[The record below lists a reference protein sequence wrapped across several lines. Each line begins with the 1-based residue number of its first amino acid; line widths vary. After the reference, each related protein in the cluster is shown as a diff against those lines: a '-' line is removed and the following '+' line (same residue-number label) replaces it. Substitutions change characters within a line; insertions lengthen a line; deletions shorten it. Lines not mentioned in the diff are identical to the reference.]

1 MAERYV
7 IAGVAHVR
15 SAWFAE
21 VASWASGGAAAL
33 DFMKCVSVA
42 ELRARI
48 RAGVTISAALVDA
61 SISGI
66 DRDLLSVASNAG
78 VAVIVVADPRVS
90 RDWQAIGAAAV
101 LPPTFTTE
109 QLLTTLASNARPL
122 PDHSIRAAMDAMD
135 PAPEPGFRGNVLAV
149 CGRGGAGTS
158 VIAMALAQGLA
169 ASNPSVC
176 LADWT
181 LNGDLAAYHDA
192 IDVIPAVPELIDAH
206 RTASPS
212 RSTTESMLHDVESRG
227 YSLLL
232 GVRRVN
238 DWAAMRPRAVTAAL
252 EGLASCYRWTVCDIT
267 ADLESESDTGCVEIE
282 DRHSLA
288 HSALAAAELVIAVG
302 APTMKGVRDLVILTS
317 DLVDAGVPAD
327 RILHVV
333 NRAPRSGRA
342 RSEICSALAE
352 LSEHDVTRTPLFLPE
367 RRQLELIHRCSERI
381 PDHLAVPLTRA
392 VTALVGSS
400 PVLDGITAA

>member
-21 VASWASGGAAAL
+21 VASWASGGATAL

-109 QLLTTLASNARPL
+109 QLLTTLASSARPL
-122 PDHSIRAAMDAMD
+122 PDHSIRAAMEAID
-135 PAPEPGFRGNVLAV
+135 PAPDPGFRGNVLAV

-158 VIAMALAQGLA
+158 VVAMALAQGLA
-169 ASNPSVC
+169 ANSSSVC

-192 IDVIPAVPELIDAH
+192 IDVIPAAPELIDAH

-212 RSTTESMLHDVESRG
+212 RSTTESMLHDVEARG

-252 EGLASCYRWTVCDIT
+252 DGLASCYRWTVCDIT
-267 ADLESESDTGCVEIE
+267 ADLESEADTGCVEIE
-282 DRHSLA
+282 DRHALA

-302 APTMKGVRDLVILTS
+302 APTLKGVRDLVVLTS
-317 DLVDAGVPAD
+317 DLVDAGVPAK
-327 RILHVV
+327 RIQHVV

-352 LSEHDVTRTPLFLPE
+352 LSHHDVGQSPLFLPD
-367 RRQLELIHRCSERI
+367 RRQLELIHRCADRL
-381 PDHLAVPLTRA
+381 PDHLTVPLTRA
-392 VTALVGSS
+392 VTALVGPSR
-400 PVLDGITAA
+400 VLDGITAA